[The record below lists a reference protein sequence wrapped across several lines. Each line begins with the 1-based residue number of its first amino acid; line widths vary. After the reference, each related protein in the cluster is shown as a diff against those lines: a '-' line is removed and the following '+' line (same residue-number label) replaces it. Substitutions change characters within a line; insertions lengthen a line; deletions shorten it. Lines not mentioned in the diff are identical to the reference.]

1 METAFDILAAQYR
14 PMLISYARTLLAG
27 DRHEA
32 EDVVQE
38 SFLVAHRRLGD
49 FREGEDFGRWLR
61 GIARHK
67 VLESRRSARQRRAIV
82 DARVIEGIDEVYSM
96 FDMPV
101 TGEEN
106 WQRRLARML
115 KQCVEQLSSH
125 LHDSI
130 IRVYREGLSLR
141 DAALALNSSSAAVA
155 QRLSRARGLI
165 RKCVAERMEAEA

>member
-14 PMLISYARTLLAG
+14 PMLISYARTLLGG

-67 VLESRRSARQRRAIV
+67 VLESRRSARQRRAVV
-82 DARVIEGIDEVYSM
+82 DARIVEGIDEVYSL
-96 FDMPV
+96 FDLPAPS
-101 TGEEN
+101 EEP
-106 WQRRLARML
+106 WQGRLARFL
-115 KQCVEQLSSH
+115 QQCVEQLSDH

-130 IRVYREGLSLR
+130 VRVYRDGLSLR
-141 DAALALNSSSAAVA
+141 DAAAVLNSSSAAVA
-155 QRLSRARGLI
+155 QRLTRARALI
-165 RKCVAERMEAEA
+165 RKCVAEQMEAEA